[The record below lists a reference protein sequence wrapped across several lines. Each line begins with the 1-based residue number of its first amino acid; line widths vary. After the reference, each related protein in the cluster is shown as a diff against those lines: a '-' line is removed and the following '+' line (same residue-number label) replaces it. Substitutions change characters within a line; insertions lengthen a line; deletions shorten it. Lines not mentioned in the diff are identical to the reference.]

1 MKWEYRQ
8 LDARTG
14 GFFKP
19 RLTADCFDQLNRLA
33 TEGWELVQA
42 VPLAGLPQ
50 GRTDR
55 VSFILRR
62 ELRSSL

>member
-1 MKWEYRQ
+1 MKSEYRQ
-8 LDARTG
+8 LHATTR
-14 GFFKP
+14 GFFSP
-19 RLTADCFDQLNRLA
+19 RLPGDCFDQLNRLA
-33 TEGWELVQA
+33 KEGWELVQA
-42 VPLAGLPQ
+42 VPLAGLPN